1 MPGVP
6 AADVP
11 PVPRRAVN
19 LTVMTNDE
27 IERHLTGLFGR
38 RGYTVW
44 PVPSRGE
51 VAAALLI
58 CRGEQGVVVQV
69 KRWNTALGPEV
80 IHAIVAAVQYHA
92 GTLGRLGC
100 SQIGG
105 MVVSTATFN
114 DEAREMAAAS
124 GVLLWD
130 RPELEA
136 QIQADL
142 ARPGGNDP
150 RGGRA

>member
-1 MPGVP
+1 M
-6 AADVP
+6 
-11 PVPRRAVN
+11 
-19 LTVMTNDE
+19 
-27 IERHLTGLFGR
+27 
-38 RGYTVW
+38 
-44 PVPSRGE
+44 
-51 VAAALLI
+51 
-58 CRGEQGVVVQV
+58 VVQV
-69 KRWNTALGPEV
+69 KRWNAALGPEV
-80 IHAIVAAVQYHA
+80 IRAIVAAVGFHT

-105 MVVSTATFN
+105 MVVGTATFN

-130 RPELEA
+130 RRELDA

-142 ARPGGNDP
+142 ARPGGADP

>member
-1 MPGVP
+1 M
-6 AADVP
+6 
-11 PVPRRAVN
+11 N

-27 IERHLTGLFGR
+27 IERHLTALFGR

-51 VAAALLI
+51 VAAAILI

-69 KRWNTALGPEV
+69 KRWNAALGPEV
-80 IHAIVAAVQYHA
+80 VRAVVAAVQYHA

-124 GVLLWD
+124 AVLLWD

-136 QIQADL
+136 QLQADL
-142 ARPGGNDP
+142 ARPFGADR
-150 RGGRA
+150 RGGPA

>member
-1 MPGVP
+1 
-6 AADVP
+6 
-11 PVPRRAVN
+11 
-19 LTVMTNDE
+19 
-27 IERHLTGLFGR
+27 
-38 RGYTVW
+38 
-44 PVPSRGE
+44 
-51 VAAALLI
+51 
-58 CRGEQGVVVQV
+58 
-69 KRWNTALGPEV
+69 
-80 IHAIVAAVQYHA
+80 
-92 GTLGRLGC
+92 
-100 SQIGG
+100 

>member
-1 MPGVP
+1 M
-6 AADVP
+6 
-11 PVPRRAVN
+11 N

-27 IERHLTGLFGR
+27 IERHLTALFGR

-51 VAAALLI
+51 VAAAILI

-69 KRWNTALGPEV
+69 KRWNAALGPEV
-80 IHAIVAAVQYHA
+80 VRAVVAAVQYHA

-142 ARPGGNDP
+142 ARPFGADR
-150 RGGRA
+150 RGGPA

>member
-1 MPGVP
+1 
-6 AADVP
+6 
-11 PVPRRAVN
+11 VN
-19 LTVMTNDE
+19 LTVMTGEE

-44 PVPSRGE
+44 PVPSRGG

-69 KRWNTALGPEV
+69 KRWNAALGPEV
-80 IHAIVAAVQYHA
+80 IRAVVAAVEFHT

-105 MVVSTATFN
+105 MVVGTATFN
-114 DEAREMAAAS
+114 DEAREMAAAA

-130 RPELEA
+130 RRELDA

-142 ARPGGNDP
+142 ARPGGADP

>member
-1 MPGVP
+1 
-6 AADVP
+6 
-11 PVPRRAVN
+11 
-19 LTVMTNDE
+19 MTSEE
-27 IERHLTGLFGR
+27 IERLLGGLFGR

-69 KRWNTALGPEV
+69 KRWNAALGPEV
-80 IHAIVAAVQYHA
+80 IRAVVGAVQFHT

-100 SQIGG
+100 SQVGG
-105 MVVSTATFN
+105 MIVATSTFN
-114 DEAREMAAAS
+114 DEARAMAAAS

-130 RPELEA
+130 RRELDA

-142 ARPGGNDP
+142 ARPGGADP
-150 RGGRA
+150 RRA

>member
-1 MPGVP
+1 VPGVP
-6 AADVP
+6 AADIP
-11 PVPRRAVN
+11 PAPRRAVN

-27 IERHLTGLFGR
+27 IERHLTALFGR

-51 VAAALLI
+51 VAAAILI

-69 KRWNTALGPEV
+69 KRWNAALGPEV
-80 IHAIVAAVQYHA
+80 VRAVVAAVQYHA

-124 GVLLWD
+124 AVLLWD

-136 QIQADL
+136 QLQADL
-142 ARPGGNDP
+142 ARPFGADR

>member
-6 AADVP
+6 AADIP
-11 PVPRRAVN
+11 PAPRRAVN

-27 IERHLTGLFGR
+27 IERHLTALFGR

-51 VAAALLI
+51 VAAAILI

-69 KRWNTALGPEV
+69 KRWNAALGPEV
-80 IHAIVAAVQYHA
+80 VRAVVAAVQYHA

-124 GVLLWD
+124 AVLLWD

-136 QIQADL
+136 QLQADL
-142 ARPGGNDP
+142 ARPFGADR
-150 RGGRA
+150 RGGPA

>member
-51 VAAALLI
+51 VAAAVLI

-69 KRWNTALGPEV
+69 KRWNAALGPEV
-80 IHAIVAAVQYHA
+80 IRAIVAAVQYHA